1 MLSEETWGRVS
12 SEGHVYSEC
21 PDALILEQLASE
33 AAPPRALPTQPRF
46 RSRPRLPR
54 LPDPVPGP
62 HCPPTA
68 HVASAGLSCFC
79 QCSRQSVANGL
90 NPASSEGACG
100 ADGGFAFEK
109 QISLQL

>member
-12 SEGHVYSEC
+12 SEGRFYSEC

-62 HCPPTA
+62 PLPPDRTC
-68 HVASAGLSCFC
+68 GF
-79 QCSRQSVANGL
+79 SRAELLLPVQPPKCGKRTE
-90 NPASSEGACG
+90 SSQQRG
-100 ADGGFAFEK
+100 
-109 QISLQL
+109 SLRG